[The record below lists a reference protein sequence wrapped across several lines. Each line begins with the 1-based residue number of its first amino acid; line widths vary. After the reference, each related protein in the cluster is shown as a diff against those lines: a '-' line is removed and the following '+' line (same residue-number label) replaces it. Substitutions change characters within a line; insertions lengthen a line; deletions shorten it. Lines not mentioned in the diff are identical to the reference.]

1 MSTPEDFIR
10 LLPHIS
16 FVQGQ
21 KNIDF
26 LSKRYNKI
34 SKLPA
39 FENME
44 YTEDAKTIQ
53 RWSPLIMKG
62 REKGAFAS
70 TKMDGGTDVNFGK
83 LTVKMMEFMQKDDS
97 VNVLYNSEVTSVREN
112 KQKQWDVCVRNSAEG
127 WIAEYTADFLFIGA
141 GGMPFRYCKSRKS
154 VKANILVAFRSVVN
168 FYIVINRMLSVN
180 IMRKLMEK
188 SL

>member
-1 MSTPEDFIR
+1 MGTPEDFIR
-10 LLPHIS
+10 PLPHIS

-34 SKLPA
+34 SKLHA

-70 TKMDGGTDVNFGK
+70 TKMDAGTDVNFGK

-97 VNVLYNSEVTSVREN
+97 EIGRASCRAREEVKNV
-112 KQKQWDVCVRNSAEG
+112 G
-127 WIAEYTADFLFIGA
+127 
-141 GGMPFRYCKSRKS
+141 
-154 VKANILVAFRSVVN
+154 
-168 FYIVINRMLSVN
+168 
-180 IMRKLMEK
+180 
-188 SL
+188 